1 MEQLMPLPTDL
12 RLFDGGA
19 AGAAPAGAGA
29 GQAGTQA
36 APASSQQGK
45 SGGKETVIYGKPPQ
59 TPGEG
64 SDAGSR
70 KPEVKTTSDTMEE
83 KRARFRQLV
92 QGEFKDVYTQ
102 DTQAIIDRR
111 FKETRSLQERLNAQ
125 QGILDL
131 LSQRYNVE
139 DGDLGKLQK
148 ALENDVSYVRQAAED
163 AGMTEEQYME
173 LQRYK
178 LENARLRAA
187 ETRAVQRYQADQQY
201 NLWMQESRALKEQYP
216 DFDLQTEL
224 QNPRFVGMLRAKV
237 PIETA
242 YQVAHLDEIKSAAA
256 AAREKAVVDNI
267 KANGR
272 RPAENLS
279 ASGSGVTYKSDVTK
293 LTAEDRKKI
302 AAQVRAGK
310 QIRF

>member
-1 MEQLMPLPTDL
+1 MKNIMPICIDL

-19 AGAAPAGAGA
+19 AGAAAGGAGG
-29 GQAGTQA
+29 GQAGSQA
-36 APASSQQGK
+36 SPASSQQGNT
-45 SGGKETVIYGKPPQ
+45 GGKETVVYGKPPE
-59 TPGEG
+59 TAGAG
-64 SDAGSR
+64 SDAGS
-70 KPEVKTTSDTMEE
+70 KNTEVKTTSDTMEE
-83 KRARFRQLV
+83 KRARFRELV

-111 FKETRSLQERLNAQ
+111 FKETRSLQERLSAQ
-125 QGILDL
+125 QGIMDL

-148 ALENDVSYVRQAAED
+148 ALENDRSYVREAAEA

-173 LQRYK
+173 IQRYK
-178 LENARLRAA
+178 AENKRLKAA
-187 ETRAVQRYQADQQY
+187 ENRAMQQRQADYQY
-201 NLWMQESRALKEQYP
+201 NIWMQESKALKQQYP
-216 DFDLQTEL
+216 EFDLQKEL
-224 QNPRFVGMLRAKV
+224 QNPRFVGMLRARV

-242 YQVAHLDEIKSAAA
+242 YQVTHLDEIKSAAA

-267 KANGR
+267 KANGQ

-279 ASGSGVTYKSDVTK
+279 SSGSGVTYKSDVAK

>member
-1 MEQLMPLPTDL
+1 MKNIMPICIDL

-19 AGAAPAGAGA
+19 AGAAAGGAGG
-29 GQAGTQA
+29 GQAGSQA
-36 APASSQQGK
+36 SPASSQQGN
-45 SGGKETVIYGKPPQ
+45 SGGKETVVYGKPPE
-59 TPGEG
+59 TAGEG
-64 SDAGSR
+64 SDAGG
-70 KPEVKTTSDTMEE
+70 KKTEVKITSDTMEE
-83 KRARFRQLV
+83 KRARFRELV

-111 FKETRSLQERLNAQ
+111 FKETRGLQERLSAQ
-125 QGILDL
+125 QGIMDL

-148 ALENDVSYVRQAAED
+148 ALENDRSYVREAAEA

-173 LQRYK
+173 IQRYK
-178 LENARLRAA
+178 AENARLRAA
-187 ETRAVQRYQADQQY
+187 ESRAMQQRQADQQY
-201 NLWMQESRALKEQYP
+201 NIWMQESKALKEQYP
-216 DFDLQTEL
+216 DFDLQKEL
-224 QNPRFVGMLRAKV
+224 QNPRFVGMLRARV
-237 PIETA
+237 PIETS
-242 YQVAHLDEIKSAAA
+242 YQVTHLDEIKSAAA

-267 KANGR
+267 KANGQ

-279 ASGSGVTYKSDVTK
+279 SSGSGVTYKSDVTK